1 MPSAA
6 VVAAAIV
13 DDRDRVF
20 MDTVV
25 VAGAAARGGVGAADV
40 DDIVSCNKSD

>member
-20 MDTVV
+20 MDT
-25 VAGAAARGGVGAADV
+25 AAASGGVGAAGV